1 VKTVDRLD
9 RWIPLRDAVRLFP
22 KNSRGRR
29 PHRSCIFRWA
39 KDGKRGVVLR
49 TWLAGVCLCT
59 SRRAVF
65 EFISQLS
72 ASSLRRPPDCAK
84 DHVEVAREAG
94 ERLKAQYFSRSRQP
108 LKLKE

>member
-1 VKTVDRLD
+1 MKTVDRLD

-22 KNSRGRR
+22 KNSRGKR

-65 EFISQLS
+65 EFIEQLS
-72 ASSLRRPPDCAK
+72 RTAK
-84 DHVEVAREAG
+84 CDTAPTIDRQAEAAAAG
-94 ERLKAQYFSRSRQP
+94 ERLSASVFRRRSRQSGGG
-108 LKLKE
+108 E